1 MSEVVTLDSGSEA
14 LATVRSVEGRGLT
27 NIFQLGANVGLV
39 MKMPNKSPE
48 VIDALQQVN
57 QLAREYETLKI
68 DVFLRAERASWL
80 FLSNVYDYVLR
91 INKSIKKRQIKSD
104 LIDMIKQRDRV
115 NISTA
120 SETETVVVRYVF
132 SDMARQSRNNYV
144 VVIQKALSMDVEEG
158 ELVGLLEQS
167 GGIINW
173 VNKTFEGTEIGK
185 PDLKDQRKT
194 QRADAVSLMRRLLAL
209 MASAQGVTPVNT
221 PQVADWTP
229 SPRQLASVKVSNQAS
244 PKYQAGDFV
253 FFIATPSNTQN
264 EYNLIQGFS
273 AARDFEDQLLLQIA
287 TRLGTNNE
295 QLQAVVSEFE
305 ASMLN

>member
-14 LATVRSVEGRGLT
+14 LATVRGAEGRGLT

-144 VVIQKALSMDVEEG
+144 VVIQKALSMDVE
-158 ELVGLLEQS
+158 
-167 GGIINW
+167 
-173 VNKTFEGTEIGK
+173 
-185 PDLKDQRKT
+185 D
-194 QRADAVSLMRRLLAL
+194 
-209 MASAQGVTPVNT
+209 
-221 PQVADWTP
+221 
-229 SPRQLASVKVSNQAS
+229 
-244 PKYQAGDFV
+244 
-253 FFIATPSNTQN
+253 
-264 EYNLIQGFS
+264 
-273 AARDFEDQLLLQIA
+273 
-287 TRLGTNNE
+287 
-295 QLQAVVSEFE
+295 
-305 ASMLN
+305 

>member
-1 MSEVVTLDSGSEA
+1 MNEIVTLGSGSAASEA
-14 LATVRSVEGRGLT
+14 ETSVRSVGLT
-27 NIFQLGANVGLV
+27 NIFQRSVNGGLL
-39 MKMPNKSPE
+39 MKMASKSPE
-48 VIDALQQVN
+48 VFDALERVN

-68 DVFLRAERASWL
+68 DVLLRADRASWL

-104 LIDMIKQRDRV
+104 LIELIKNRERLS
-115 NISTA
+115 ITTA
-120 SETETVVVRYVF
+120 AETETVVVRYIF
-132 SDMARQSRNNYV
+132 SDLTRQSRNNYV
-144 VVIQKALSMDVEEG
+144 SVIQKALSMDVREG

-173 VNKTFEGTEIGK
+173 VNKGFEGADVGK
-185 PDLKDQRKT
+185 IDLKDQRKT
-194 QRADAVSLMRRLLAL
+194 QRTDTVGLMRRLLAL
-209 MASAQGVTPVNT
+209 MASAQGVTPVST
-221 PQVADWTP
+221 PQVADWSP
-229 SPRQLASVKVSNQAS
+229 SPRELATVKVSNKNAL
-244 PKYQAGDFV
+244 KYQAGDFV
-253 FFIATPSNTQN
+253 FFVATPSSKPD